1 MKQLTFLIALATP
14 VAFAQEITV
23 SRDAIWLETVQRG
36 ALVRA
41 VRGPGTVADSTRVEL
56 SMPEGQVSEVRSGQT
71 VVIESPIR
79 SRVNGRVMR
88 VDRPVNGVARV
99 IVTPTE
105 PTSIAPGTSVD
116 GTIELER
123 LTDVLYVGRPE
134 FVRPDSEATLFKI
147 DADGVHA
154 SKVRVR
160 FGRPS
165 LKTLE
170 ITQGLQAGDRVIL
183 SDMRPYERY
192 DRITLK

>member
-1 MKQLTFLIALATP
+1 MKQLTILMALLAP
-14 VAFAQEITV
+14 VAFAQEISV
-23 SRDAIWLETVQRG
+23 SRDAIWLETVKRG
-36 ALVRA
+36 PLVRA
-41 VRGPGTVADSTRVEL
+41 VRGAGTVANPTTVEL
-56 SMPEGQVSEVRSGQT
+56 KMPEGQISEVRSGQA
-71 VVIESPIR
+71 VVIDSQVR
-79 SRVNGRVMR
+79 SGVNGRVTR
-88 VDRPVNGVARV
+88 VHPPVDGVARV

-123 LTDVLYVGRPE
+123 LSDAVYVGRPV
-134 FVRPDSEATLFKI
+134 FGNANSEATLFKV

-170 ITQGLQAGDRVIL
+170 IIQGLQAGDRVIL
-183 SDMRPYERY
+183 SDMRRYEQYNRV
-192 DRITLK
+192 TLK